1 MKNINNMNMKMQFP
15 FNPYCRLDVSNQWKP
30 CFQRAETALPISG
43 KNPSAER
50 KQRL

>member
-15 FNPYCRLDVSNQWKP
+15 FNPFCGVVVSNQQKP
-30 CFQRAETALPISG
+30 CFQRAEASLPISG
-43 KNPSAER
+43 KNPSAKR